1 MRLAHPDSDLRR
13 IATITA
19 RRRDAGNVRQAGIGT
34 EFVFF
39 VADGADGPEGYRV
52 PRSAVFRTVNNAG
65 VAAAGLQEQER
76 SLMVWAAEQ
85 GVPGARVHDLI
96 EVEGS
101 AVLVVEVVPD
111 DGSVLDGR
119 SFGRIIG
126 RLHRAPVP
134 LLAPVVQQG
143 RAIAERIAGRLTE
156 RHSALS
162 RYGLAALPDE
172 PLLADLV
179 RAGTGPEVVTHLDLR
194 RQNVRC
200 RRGEVTA
207 LFDWS
212 NALLAPAEMELA
224 RVTEYAEITDN
235 GLPLDDILAGYR
247 EAGGQVAN
255 DTEAWT
261 VLRLDTAVML
271 ANLFDSVA
279 PDQLLRDLFLDRSD
293 QLARSIS

>member
-1 MRLAHPDSDLRR
+1 MTQTAEESRR
-13 IATITA
+13 IATAVAGRRGA
-19 RRRDAGNVRQAGIGT
+19 RNVRQAGIGT

-39 VADGADGPEGYRV
+39 VADGVDGPEGYRV
-52 PRSAVFRTVNNAG
+52 PRSAMFRTANNAG
-65 VAAAGLQEQER
+65 VAAARLQEQER

-85 GVPGARVHDLI
+85 GVPSVRVQDLI

-101 AVLVVEVVPD
+101 PVLVVDVVPD
-111 DGSVLDGR
+111 DGSALDGR

-126 RLHRAPVP
+126 LLHRAPVP
-134 LLAPVVQQG
+134 RLAPVAQQG
-143 RAIAERIAGRLTE
+143 RAIAERIARRLTE
-156 RHSALS
+156 RHAALS
-162 RYGLAALPDE
+162 RYGLAALPGE
-172 PLLADLV
+172 PRLAELV
-179 RAGTGPEVVTHLDLR
+179 RAGSGPEVVTHLDLR

-212 NALLAPAEMELA
+212 NALLAPAALELA
-224 RVTEYAEITDN
+224 RLTEYAEIADN
-235 GLPLDDILAGYR
+235 GLPLDDVLAGYR

-261 VLRLDTAVML
+261 VLRLDTSVML
-271 ANLFDSVA
+271 ANVFDSVA
-279 PDQLLRDLFLDRSD
+279 PDQPLRDLFLDRSD